1 MRAALEGEAK
11 KLLRTLV
18 GRHVVWASVRAY
30 KQPRLRLG
38 WVRLEPKTYV
48 AARGDDPSFEAVRR
62 SLAQAAKKPTG
73 RLAALAD
80 YRPTSELLIE
90 NDLYGNKAPVP
101 IKASED
107 FAVLTG
113 GTTAHE
119 AYRFDHALFLY
130 FLVRELRPRVVLEL
144 GTGHGQS
151 GLHIIEAL
159 EANGYGHFHT
169 VELDATRRTL
179 ALSAFERYCPGSS
192 RVTSIQS
199 SVADALPALAAELAP
214 IDLVYEDGPHT
225 AEVTLDT
232 FERTIDYVR
241 PGGLYIVDDI
251 NFRDQEL
258 AWAAIRNDDRVGA
271 SLEINARFGLCVRI

>member
-1 MRAALEGEAK
+1 MRSGLELRVK
-11 KLLRTLV
+11 KLLRLLV
-18 GRHVVWASVRAY
+18 GRHVVWANVQAY
-30 KQPRLRLG
+30 KQTRLRLG
-38 WVRLEPKTYV
+38 AVRLEPRTYV
-48 AARGDDPSFEAVRR
+48 AARGEDAAFEAVRR
-62 SLAQAAKKPTG
+62 GLAAAAKKPSG
-73 RLAALAD
+73 RLARLAE

-90 NDLYGNKAPVP
+90 TDLYGNKAPVP

-119 AYRFDHALFLY
+119 AYRFDHALFLH
-130 FLVRELRPRVVLEL
+130 FLVRELRPKTVLEL

-151 GLHIIEAL
+151 GLHILEAL
-159 EANGYGHFHT
+159 EANGRGHFHT
-169 VELDATRRTL
+169 VELDPTRRAL
-179 ALSAFERYCPGSS
+179 ALSAFERYFPGTS
-192 RVTSIQS
+192 RVTSVES

-232 FERTIDYVR
+232 FERAIDHVR
-241 PGGLYIVDDI
+241 AGGLYIVDDI

-258 AWAAIRNDDRVGA
+258 AWAAIRNDERIGA